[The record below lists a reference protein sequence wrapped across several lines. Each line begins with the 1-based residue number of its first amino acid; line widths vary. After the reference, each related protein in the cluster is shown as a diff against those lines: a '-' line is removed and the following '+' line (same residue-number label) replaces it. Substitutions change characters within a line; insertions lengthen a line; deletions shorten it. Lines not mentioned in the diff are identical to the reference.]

1 MQQREKI
8 KVLTDLIAIKS
19 VNDNELEVAQYLAKF
34 LSKHGI
40 KTKIDPFGNR
50 RANLIAEIGK
60 KNDQRVFC
68 LTGHQDTVAVSKSSK
83 WQSDPFKAVIKGDQ
97 LFGRGAA
104 DMKSGLAAEAIA
116 MAELVES
123 GWQPAGTLRLL
134 ATAGEE
140 FGTPGAYRLADQGTV
155 DDVTEMIVGEPTAGQ
170 IVYAHAGTIN
180 YEVFSYGK
188 SVHSSRPEEGI
199 DAING
204 LAEFIAAEKHLFDAD
219 PQDPDLGKFKHS
231 ITMISGGTQ
240 INIIPDYAQLSG
252 NLRPTPAFSNDQ
264 VLQLIKDKIAEINQ
278 KTAFELHFKLL
289 HNFYPVKTTPNDP
302 LVKSAIAVSAKH
314 FPQRTIG
321 LKTINGAT
329 DASVFVERNPRI
341 KVIALG
347 PDAWERA
354 HQDNEYTS
362 LSSFLTLSDIYQE
375 IVKEYFSR

>member
-34 LSKHGI
+34 LSKYGI
-40 KTKIDPFGNR
+40 KAKIDPFDNS

-83 WQSDPFKAVIKGDQ
+83 WQTDPFKAVIKGDQ

-104 DMKSGLAAEAIA
+104 DMKSGLAAEVIA
-116 MAELVES
+116 LAELAES
-123 GWQPAGTLRLL
+123 GWQPEGTLRFI

-140 FGTPGAYRLADQGTV
+140 FGTPGAYRLAGQGAV
-155 DDVTEMIVGEPTAGQ
+155 DDVDEMIVGEPTGGQ
-170 IVYAHAGTIN
+170 VVYAHAGTIN
-180 YEVFSYGK
+180 YEVLSYGK

-204 LAEFIAAEKHLFDAD
+204 LAKYIAAEEHLFDAD
-219 PQDPDLGKFKHS
+219 PQDADLGKFKHS
-231 ITMISGGTQ
+231 VTMIKGGTQ

-252 NLRPTPAFSNDQ
+252 NLRPTPAFDNDR
-264 VLQLIKDKIAEINQ
+264 VLQLIKDKIAAINQ
-278 KTAFELHFKLL
+278 KTAFNLHFKLL
-289 HNFYPVKTTPNDP
+289 HNFYPVKTAPIDP
-302 LVKSAIAVSAKH
+302 LVKTAIAVSAKH

-329 DASVFVERNPRI
+329 DASVFVERNPQI
-341 KVIALG
+341 KAIVLG
-347 PDAWERA
+347 PDAWEKA

-362 LSSFLTLSDIYQE
+362 VSSFLALVDIYQE
-375 IVKEYFSR
+375 IVKKYFSK

>member
-1 MQQREKI
+1 MQQQEKI

-34 LSKHGI
+34 LSKYGI
-40 KTKIDPFGNR
+40 KAKIDPFDNS

-60 KNDQRVFC
+60 KNDQQVFC

-116 MAELVES
+116 LAELAES
-123 GWQPAGTLRLL
+123 GWQPEGTLRFI

-140 FGTPGAYRLADQGTV
+140 FGTPGAYRLAGQGAV
-155 DDVTEMIVGEPTAGQ
+155 DDVDEMIVGEPTGGQ
-170 IVYAHAGTIN
+170 VVYAHAGTIN
-180 YEVFSYGK
+180 YEVLSYGK

-204 LAEFIAAEKHLFDAD
+204 LAKYIAAEEHLFDAD
-219 PQDPDLGKFKHS
+219 PRDADLGSFKHS
-231 ITMISGGTQ
+231 VTMIKGGTQ

-252 NLRPTPAFSNDQ
+252 NLRPTPAFDNDR